1 MKELYSKIYH
11 NLQKIDFESIWHG
24 FSPRELALYDEHKVY
39 FFDQTQPVD
48 NRFLGN
54 TSILY
59 DGKPLAIWKVT
70 NPNLQDPILLTTKI
84 VHEMFH
90 SFQKEQH
97 EERFP
102 DDLMM
107 LSYPD
112 DAVIHTIR
120 QEENK
125 LLASIFSEGDTSKKE
140 AILQNF
146 IQLRKYRAEKETNII
161 KQEFLTETIEGMAEY
176 AGCMALKQLSPDHY
190 HQVIQ
195 NNINILAEPAPFFF
209 DIRKMSYYTGSMLCL
224 ALSDTDTSFYHEI
237 GKESLSLFE
246 LISKGDALAQAEL
259 SQKYL
264 HAAAEMA
271 VEMNC
276 EEIFIADLI
285 QEANISLLMALGEEE
300 PEKKDEKWLLGRIR
314 CGIRHAIEE
323 QTQRKFEDD
332 YLVAK
337 VEKLEAAVR
346 ELTEDEEDE
355 SSKFSVEELAIILD
369 MDEEEIRD
377 VLRLTGDDK

>member
-11 NLQKIDFESIWHG
+11 NLQKIDFESIWHV
-24 FSPRELALYDEHKVY
+24 FSPCEFALYDEHKVY
-39 FFDQTQPVD
+39 FLDGTQSVD

-59 DGKPLAIWKVT
+59 NGKPLAIWKVT
-70 NPNLQDPILLTTKI
+70 NPKLQNPILLTAKI

-125 LLASIFSEGDTSKKE
+125 LLASIFLESDTSKKE
-140 AILQNF
+140 AILQSF

-161 KQEFLTETIEGMAEY
+161 KQEFLAETIEGMAEY

-190 HQVIQ
+190 YQVIQ
-195 NNINILAEPAPFFF
+195 NNINILAEPAPFCF

-224 ALSDTDTSFYHEI
+224 ALSETDTSFYHEI

-246 LISKGDALAQAEL
+246 LISREVPLKYTSIQPSPILVRMLEESHRQKEEILSSFLHTNPNYTSAQASICGYDPMNMWKL
-259 SQKYL
+259 RDYL
-264 HAAAEMA
+264 FCSHF
-271 VEMNC
+271 V
-276 EEIFIADLI
+276 
-285 QEANISLLMALGEEE
+285 LLECDCGTEKFLKDPVALLVSDSCNHQIKGYF
-300 PEKKDEKWLLGRIR
+300 
-314 CGIRHAIEE
+314 
-323 QTQRKFEDD
+323 QRK
-332 YLVAK
+332 
-337 VEKLEAAVR
+337 
-346 ELTEDEEDE
+346 
-355 SSKFSVEELAIILD
+355 
-369 MDEEEIRD
+369 
-377 VLRLTGDDK
+377 

>member
-24 FSPRELALYDEHKVY
+24 FSPCEFALYDEHKVY
-39 FFDQTQPVD
+39 FLDGTQSVD

-70 NPNLQDPILLTTKI
+70 NPKLQNPILLTAKI

-125 LLASIFSEGDTSKKE
+125 LLASIFLEGDTSKKE

-146 IQLRKYRAEKETNII
+146 ILLRKYRAEKVHNII
-161 KQEFLTETIEGMAEY
+161 KQEFLSETIEGMAEY

-190 HQVIQ
+190 YQVIQ
-195 NNINILAEPAPFFF
+195 NNIGILAEPAPFFF

-224 ALSDTDTSFYHEI
+224 ALSETDTSFYHEI

-246 LISKGDALAQAEL
+246 LISREVPPKYTSILPSPILVRMLEESHRQKEESLSSFLHTNLNYTSVQA
-259 SQKYL
+259 SICGYDP
-264 HAAAEMA
+264 
-271 VEMNC
+271 MN
-276 EEIFIADLI
+276 
-285 QEANISLLMALGEEE
+285 MWKLG
-300 PEKKDEKWLLGRIR
+300 
-314 CGIRHAIEE
+314 
-323 QTQRKFEDD
+323 D
-332 YLVAK
+332 YLFCSHFVLLECDSWTEKFLKGPVALLVSDNCNHQIK
-337 VEKLEAAVR
+337 GYFQR
-346 ELTEDEEDE
+346 Q
-355 SSKFSVEELAIILD
+355 
-369 MDEEEIRD
+369 
-377 VLRLTGDDK
+377 